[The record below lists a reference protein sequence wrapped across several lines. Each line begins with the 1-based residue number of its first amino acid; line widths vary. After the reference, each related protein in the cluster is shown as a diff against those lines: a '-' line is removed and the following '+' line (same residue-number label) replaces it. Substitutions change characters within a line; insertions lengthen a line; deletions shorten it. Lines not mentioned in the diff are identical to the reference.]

1 VSPPLGRVS
10 SASNPH
16 LLIPPRATG
25 QATRAAGALAEHHH
39 DDDDDDDDDDGEDNE
54 NENDGVDDV
63 EAGGEEADRWMPRF
77 SG

>member
-1 VSPPLGRVS
+1 VPPPLGRVS

-25 QATRAAGALAEHHH
+25 QATRAAGALAEHH
-39 DDDDDDDDDDGEDNE
+39 DDDDDDDDDDEDE
-54 NENDGVDDV
+54 DDGV
-63 EAGGEEADRWMPRF
+63 EAGGEETDKWMPRF